1 MDIAHSYYKQIP
13 HHNLKI
19 CFELVNPEEPTILDL
34 LLYSW
39 GSNPLGS
46 LKREYNKKRKNI

>member
-19 CFELVNPEEPTILDL
+19 CFELVYMKWIQL
-34 LLYSW
+34 LKLINCIVIFNGQLTPS
-39 GSNPLGS
+39 
-46 LKREYNKKRKNI
+46 KDAT